1 MSPDPL
7 LSAGV
12 SAGASAA
19 VSARGLT
26 IGYSGRAV
34 LSDVGLS
41 VNVGES
47 LALVGVNG
55 SGKSTLLK
63 TIAGLLAPLGGDIS
77 VFGAAPGGTPQRVGY
92 LGQFHSVGG
101 LLPMQVRDVV
111 MMARYRHRGLL
122 GRITRADRHVVDEAL
137 DRLAIGPLAGKPLR
151 SLSGGQQ
158 QRVYLA
164 HALARQA
171 DLLLL
176 DEPTAGLD
184 AGAIERYTEL
194 IREERARGAAVIT
207 ATHDVRDAAR
217 ATQVMLLAGRVVAAG
232 APSQVLTP
240 ERLSEAFGIELLAV
254 EHGDHTDIVVPER
267 AHAHSHDERSRIEQ
281 HNHG

>member
-1 MSPDPL
+1 MRTDVPV
-7 LSAGV
+7 A
-12 SAGASAA
+12 AS
-19 VSARGLT
+19 GLA

-34 LSDVGLS
+34 MSDVGFA
-41 VNVGES
+41 VGAGES

-63 TIAGLLAPLGGDIS
+63 TIAGLLEPVHGDIS
-77 VFGAAPGGTPQRVGY
+77 VFGAMPGATPRRVGY
-92 LGQFHSVGG
+92 LGQFHPVGG

-111 MMARYRHRGLL
+111 LMARYRHRGLL
-122 GRITRADRHVVDEAL
+122 GRITRADRVAVDAAL
-137 DRLAIGPLAGKPLR
+137 ERLAIGSLAGRSLR

-164 HALARQA
+164 HAMAREA

-184 AGAIERYTEL
+184 AGAIERYSEL

-217 ATQVMLLAGRVVAAG
+217 ATQVMLLAGRVIALG
-232 APSQVLTP
+232 TPSQVLTP

-267 AHAHSHDERSRIEQ
+267 AHAHSHDERSRIEH

>member
-1 MSPDPL
+1 MIEPL
-7 LSAGV
+7 PI
-12 SAGASAA
+12 
-19 VSARGLT
+19 SARGLSV
-26 IGYSGRAV
+26 GYGGRAIV
-34 LSDVGLS
+34 ADVAFS
-41 VNVGES
+41 VRPGES

-63 TIAGLLAPLGGDIS
+63 TIAGLLDPVAGELS
-77 VFGAAPGGTPQRVGY
+77 VFGAPPGHSPLRVGY

-111 MMARYRHRGLL
+111 TMARYPQRGLL
-122 GRITRADRHVVDEAL
+122 GRITRTDRLAVAAAL
-137 DRLAIGPLAGKPLR
+137 DRLSIGGLAAKPLR

-164 HALARQA
+164 HALAREA

-176 DEPTAGLD
+176 DEPTSGLD
-184 AGAIERYTEL
+184 AGAIERYGEL
-194 IREERARGAAVIT
+194 IREELARGAAVVT

-232 APSQVLTP
+232 APAHVLTP
-240 ERLSEAFGIELLAV
+240 ERLAEAFGIELLAV

-267 AHAHSHDERSRIEQ
+267 AHAHSHDERSRIE
-281 HNHG
+281 HRNHG

>member
-1 MSPDPL
+1 MSDVTP
-7 LSAGV
+7 V
-12 SAGASAA
+12 EAS
-19 VSARGLT
+19 GLT

-34 LSDVGLS
+34 VSGIDLMVGA
-41 VNVGES
+41 GES

-63 TIAGLLAPLGGDIS
+63 TIAGLLEPIDGEIS
-77 VFGAAPGGTPQRVGY
+77 VFGAAPGGRPERVGY

-122 GRITRADRHVVDEAL
+122 GRITRADRVAVDAAM
-137 DRLAIGPLAGKPLR
+137 DRLAIGDLASNALR

-164 HALARQA
+164 HVLAREA
-171 DLLLL
+171 DLLML

-184 AGAIERYTEL
+184 AGAVERYGD
-194 IREERARGAAVIT
+194 IMREEVARGATVIT

-217 ATQVMLLAGRVVAAG
+217 ASQVMLLAGRVVASGPPAL
-232 APSQVLTP
+232 VLTP
-240 ERLSEAFGIELLAV
+240 ERLSEAFGIELLAIA
-254 EHGDHTDIVVPER
+254 HGDHTDIVVPER
-267 AHAHSHDERSRIEQ
+267 AHAHDEHVGNNRPR
-281 HNHG
+281 HGRDAPR

>member
-1 MSPDPL
+1 MTAEFAVG
-7 LSAGV
+7 AG
-12 SAGASAA
+12 
-19 VSARGLT
+19 GLT
-26 IGYSGRAV
+26 VGYAGRPV
-34 LSDVGLS
+34 LRDVDLDLRA
-41 VNVGES
+41 GES

-63 TIAGLLAPLGGDIS
+63 TIAGLLDPIAGSVS
-77 VFGAAPGGTPQRVGY
+77 VFDSRVGSRPERIAY

-122 GRITRADRHVVDEAL
+122 GRITRADREAVDVAL
-137 DRLAIGPLAGKPLR
+137 DRLAIGALATKPLR

-164 HALARQA
+164 HAMAREA

-184 AGAIERYTEL
+184 AAAIERYGEL
-194 IREERARGAAVIT
+194 IREEIARGAAVVT

-232 APSQVLTP
+232 PPSYVLTP

-267 AHAHSHDERSRIEQ
+267 AHAHSHDERARIEH